1 MQSQMTPE
9 MAEQEIKRICDELN
23 EHRARYYQHDQP
35 VISDDEYDQLL
46 QTLVA
51 LETKFPA
58 FKLPDSP
65 SHKVG
70 APPLSK
76 FPSVAH
82 EVPMLSLDNV
92 FDDEGFHG
100 FHQRISDLLKKQGSQ
115 EAIHY
120 CCEPKLDGLAVSILY
135 EAGVLVRAATRG
147 DGQTGEQITENVKT
161 IANVPL
167 RLLLDNPPARL
178 EVRGEVFMPK
188 AGFDALN
195 KQALQDGTKPFV
207 NPRNAAA
214 GSLRQLD
221 SRITAKRPL
230 AFNAY
235 SLGLVSDDAELP
247 AQHFERLQW
256 LKAAGLPLCE
266 DIASVDTP
274 EQVIAYY
281 NDIQVKRDGLSY
293 EIDGVVIKVNGIA
306 QQQLLGFVARAPR
319 WATAFK
325 FPAQEK
331 STTLASVDFQVGRTG
346 SITPVA
352 RLKPVFVGGV
362 TVTNATLHNADEI
375 ARLNVRI
382 GDEVLVRRAGDVI
395 PQIVAV
401 SKSHEGEPIVFPTQ
415 CPVCDSDIHRI
426 EGEAVARC
434 TGSLNCAA
442 QRKEAVKHF
451 ASRKALDVDGLGD
464 KLIEILVDKEYVL
477 RPSALFELTKPQLA
491 SLPRM
496 GDKSAQN
503 VLNALEVAKNTTLAK
518 FLYSLGIRE
527 VGEATAANLAQ
538 HFQTLENIIKADV
551 ESLQK
556 VPDIGEI
563 VAKHIVFFF
572 KEPHNLEEIEALREK
587 GVNWP
592 DVAAPAPAEALPFSG
607 QTWVL
612 TGTLAEMS
620 RNDAKA
626 KLQALGAKV
635 AGSVSAKTHCVVAGE
650 NAGSKLA
657 KAEQLGVEVK
667 TEQDLLTI
675 FEQYTA

>member
-1 MQSQMTPE
+1 MQSQMTQE
-9 MAEQEIKRICDELN
+9 TAEKEVKRLSDELN

-35 VISDDEYDQLL
+35 VISDDEYDELL
-46 QTLVA
+46 KALVA

-58 FKLPDSP
+58 LKAADSP

-92 FDDEGFHG
+92 FDDEGFHA
-100 FHQRISDLLKKQGSQ
+100 FHQRISDMLKKQGNQDS
-115 EAIHY
+115 IHY

-135 EAGVLVRAATRG
+135 ENGVLVRAATRG

-161 IANVPL
+161 IDNVPL
-167 RLLLDNPPARL
+167 RLLTETPPARL

-195 KQALQDGTKPFV
+195 EQALADGTKPFV

-247 AQHFERLQW
+247 VEHFERLQW
-256 LKAAGLPLCE
+256 MKTVGLPLCE
-266 DIASVDTP
+266 DIEKVESP
-274 EQVIAYY
+274 EDVIAYY

-293 EIDGVVIKVNGIA
+293 EIDGVVIKVNTLA
-306 QQQLLGFVARAPR
+306 QQEVLGFVARAPR

-331 STTLASVDFQVGRTG
+331 STKLEAVDFQVGRTG

-352 RLKPVFVGGV
+352 RLTPVFVGGV

-401 SKSHEGEPIVFPTQ
+401 SKTHDGEQIVFPTQ

-477 RPSALFELTKPQLA
+477 RPSALFDLTKPQLA

-496 GDKSAQN
+496 GEKSAKN
-503 VLNALEVAKNTTLAK
+503 VLAALETAKNTTLAK

-538 HFQTLENIIKADV
+538 HYLTLEKIMQADV
-551 ESLQK
+551 EDLQK

-572 KEPHNLEEIEALREK
+572 KETHNLEEIEALREK

-592 DVAAPAPAEALPFSG
+592 DVAAPAPAEELPFSG

-650 NAGSKLA
+650 SAGSKLA
-657 KAEQLGVEVK
+657 KAEQLGIEVK
-667 TEQDLLTI
+667 SEQDLLAI
-675 FEQYTA
+675 FEQYS